1 MLGLED
7 FMTIQALVKRGVYL
21 CDIAEHLGVHP
32 KTVSRA
38 VQRGGAPAAGRGRRG
53 RGLGPCRPVVDGL
66 LAEGVWNA
74 VVIWRELQA
83 RGYAGGV
90 SILRDYL
97 HPKRPLRP
105 GRATVRFE
113 TEPGR
118 QVQTDWGVQPTVLAG
133 QPVAVHF
140 AVSTLSYSR
149 RFHFW
154 GTDSE
159 DAEHTYEALVRAF
172 EWFGGVPG
180 EVRVDNQK
188 AAVIAHRRGGAVQFH
203 PRFLDLA
210 GHYGF
215 RPRACRPA
223 RAQTKGKDERNVG
236 YVKHH
241 FFVRYRAFESW
252 AHLNQLAEQWLRE
265 EADPRVHGTVHE
277 VVAERF
283 TREAPTLQPLPPRRY
298 DTAYWE
304 ARQVGWD
311 AYVEVRGNRYS
322 VPGALAGRP
331 VRVRITLDGAVAIY
345 DGEQGVAQHMLQPAA
360 QGDPRH
366 GHPRPAAPSRHD
378 RQHQGRQLPPAGE
391 EEGRPARAQTQA
403 HGRARRRGGGSPG
416 VSQRTRR
423 SVNRGH
429 LMSVFSGQHAS
440 VLTKEADY
448 ESRVEVSAATCHV
461 AKPSALFEKSL

>member
-7 FMTIQALVKRGVYL
+7 FMTIQALVKRGVYV
-21 CDIAEHLGVHP
+21 CDIAEQLGVHR

-38 VQRGGAPAAGRGRRG
+38 VKRGGPPGPRRGGRRG
-53 RGLGPCRPVVDGL
+53 SLLDPHRATIDGL

-83 RGYAGGV
+83 RGYGGGV
-90 SILRDYL
+90 SIIRDYL
-97 HPKRPLRP
+97 QPKRPLRP

-118 QVQTDWGVQPTVLAG
+118 QLQTDWAVQPTVIAG
-133 QPVAVHF
+133 QPVTVHF
-140 AVSTLSYSR
+140 AVSTLGYSR

-154 GTDSE
+154 GTDAE
-159 DAEHTYEALVRAF
+159 DAEHTYEAVVRAF
-172 EWFGGVPG
+172 EWFGGVPA
-180 EVRVDNQK
+180 EVLVDNQK
-188 AAVIAHRRGGAVQFH
+188 AAVIAHRRGGDVQFH

-236 YVKHH
+236 YIKQH

-277 VVAERF
+277 VVAARF
-283 TREAPTLQPLPPRRY
+283 AREAPMLQPLPSRRY

-311 AYVEVRGNRYS
+311 AYVEIRGNRYS
-322 VPGALAGRP
+322 VPGPLAGQP

-345 DGEQGVAQHMLQPAA
+345 AGEQCVAQHLLQPAA
-360 QGDPRH
+360 QGWVTVPDH
-366 GHPRPAAPSRHD
+366 H
-378 RQHQGRQLPPAGE
+378 AGLW
-391 EEGRPARAQTQA
+391 ADTLAV
-403 HGRARRRGGGSPG
+403 ARRPLA
-416 VSQRTRR
+416 V
-423 SVNRGH
+423 
-429 LMSVFSGQHAS
+429 
-440 VLTKEADY
+440 Y
-448 ESRVEVSAATCHV
+448 EEVATWN
-461 AKPSALFEKSL
+461 

>member
-1 MLGLED
+1 
-7 FMTIQALVKRGVYL
+7 
-21 CDIAEHLGVHP
+21 
-32 KTVSRA
+32 
-38 VQRGGAPAAGRGRRG
+38 
-53 RGLGPCRPVVDGL
+53 
-66 LAEGVWNA
+66 VWNTI
-74 VVIWRELQA
+74 VILRELQA

-90 SILRDYL
+90 SILRDYVR
-97 HPKRPLRP
+97 PKRALRA
-105 GRATVRFE
+105 GSRATVRFE

-118 QVQTDWGVQPTVLAG
+118 QLQTDWAVQPTLIAG

-154 GTDSE
+154 ATDCE

-172 EWFGGVPG
+172 EWFGGVPA
-180 EVRVDNQK
+180 EVLVDNQK
-188 AAVIAHRRGGAVQFH
+188 AAVIAHRRGGDVQFH
-203 PRFLDLA
+203 PRFVDVA

-265 EADPRVHGTVHE
+265 EADPRMHGTVHE

-283 TREAPTLQPLPPRRY
+283 MREAPTLQPLPPRRY

-304 ARQVGWD
+304 PRQVGWD
-311 AYVEVRGNRYS
+311 AYVEIRGNRYS
-322 VPGALAGRP
+322 VPAALAGCP

-345 DGEQGVAQHMLQPAA
+345 DGEQCVAQHRL
-360 QGDPRH
+360 
-366 GHPRPAAPSRHD
+366 
-378 RQHQGRQLPPAGE
+378 
-391 EEGRPARAQTQA
+391 QA
-403 HGRARRRGGGSPG
+403 HTQGWVTVPDHHA
-416 VSQRTRR
+416 VLWADTLAVEQRPLA
-423 SVNRGH
+423 V
-429 LMSVFSGQHAS
+429 
-440 VLTKEADY
+440 Y
-448 ESRVEVSAATCHV
+448 EEVATWN
-461 AKPSALFEKSL
+461 

>member
-21 CDIAEHLGVHP
+21 CDIAEQLGVHP
-32 KTVSRA
+32 KTVGRA
-38 VQRGGAPAAGRGRRG
+38 VKRGGPPAARRGRRG
-53 RGLGPCRPVVDGL
+53 SLLDPYRGVIDGL

-90 SILRDYL
+90 SIIRDYL
-97 HPKRPLRP
+97 RPKRALRP
-105 GRATVRFE
+105 SGRATVRFE

-118 QVQTDWGVQPTVLAG
+118 QLQTDWATQRTVIAG
-133 QPVAVHF
+133 QPVEVHF

-149 RFHFW
+149 RFHVW
-154 GTDSE
+154 ATDSE
-159 DAEHTYEALVRAF
+159 DAEHTYEAIVRAV

-180 EVRVDNQK
+180 EVLVDNQK
-188 AAVIAHRRGGAVQFH
+188 AAVLAHRRGGAVQFH
-203 PRFLDLA
+203 PRFVDLA

-252 AHLNQLAEQWLRE
+252 AHLNQLTEQWLRE

-283 TREAPTLQPLPPRRY
+283 AREAPTLQPLPPRRY

-304 ARQVGWD
+304 ARQAGWD

-331 VRVRITLDGAVAIY
+331 VRVRLTLEGAVTVY
-345 DGEQGVAQHMLQPAA
+345 DGEQCVAQHVLQPAA
-360 QGDPRH
+360 QGWVTVPDHHAGLWADTLAVER
-366 GHPRPAAPSRHD
+366 RPLAVY
-378 RQHQGRQLPPAGE
+378 E
-391 EEGRPARAQTQA
+391 E
-403 HGRARRRGGGSPG
+403 
-416 VSQRTRR
+416 V
-423 SVNRGH
+423 
-429 LMSVFSGQHAS
+429 
-440 VLTKEADY
+440 
-448 ESRVEVSAATCHV
+448 ATWN
-461 AKPSALFEKSL
+461 